1 MSMFYIVFLVILG
14 QTPATET
21 HAGFPQMTI
30 LSKYPSTESCQKARK
45 ALTLD
50 DKEME
55 SVICV
60 KILKSDAVV
69 IEA

>member
-1 MSMFYIVFLVILG
+1 MSVFYIIFLVVMG
-14 QTPATET
+14 QTPATDS

-30 LSKYPSTESCQKARK
+30 LQRYESTESCQKARK

-60 KILKSDAVV
+60 RMMKSDAAV